1 MAENFLDK
9 IIAVKKKEVEEAR
22 VRLPKERIVKMLQDL
37 SEDESLKAHSLTKRN
52 FTAAINI
59 PGRMSL
65 IAEIKKASPSKGVI
79 REDFDPAIIAKQY
92 QAAGAAAL
100 SVLTDEQFFKGH
112 TSFIGKVKDAVKIP
126 LLRKDFIIDEYQI
139 YHSALIETDCIL
151 LIAEILDEKTI
162 ENFLLTAAML
172 NIEVLIE
179 SHAPDGLKKAVA
191 SGAKLIGI
199 NNRDLNSFEVDI
211 KTTEKLIKNIPQ
223 DRVIISESGIKN
235 NQDIKYLKS
244 LGVDAVLIG
253 ETFMRAP
260 DINAKVKEMMGL

>member
-22 VRLPKERIVKMLQDL
+22 VRLPKERIVKML
-37 SEDESLKAHSLTKRN
+37 ESVSVDGSIEGHSNTKRN

-59 PGRMSL
+59 PGRISL

-100 SVLTDEQFFKGH
+100 SVLTDEQFFKGR
-112 TSFIGKVKDAVKIP
+112 TSFTGKVKDAVKIP
-126 LLRKDFIIDEYQI
+126 ILRKDFIIDEYQI
-139 YHSALIETDCIL
+139 YHSALIEADCIL

-179 SHAPDGLKKAVA
+179 SNTPDALKKAVA

-223 DRVIISESGIKN
+223 DRVIISESGIRN
-235 NQDIKYLKS
+235 NQGIKYLKS

-253 ETFMRAP
+253 EIFMRAP
-260 DINAKVKEMMGL
+260 DIGAKVKEVMNL